1 MKKPQDDFFCPIC
14 YELLLHPILFI
25 KCGHQVC
32 YTCNSQLLKDECPT
46 CREPNV
52 LSSGLL
58 NKHFQ
63 RQVMSVKVY
72 CDNREQGCE
81 WKGELRYLQDH
92 LNPDKK
98 ECKVF
103 PCSFVCGSSVCVDE
117 MKNHKRQE
125 CVKRPT
131 TCEYCNSYHN
141 THDIVTEK
149 HHPVCLRSPKEQI
162 INQEVAITS
171 PPKDTETQYLCNLS
185 PVVFTITDFMEKR
198 QADKE
203 WTSPPFYTH
212 AQGYKFCLKVYP
224 NGNGSGKGTHISVSA
239 HLMRGEYDDE
249 LEWPFEGGIIF
260 KLFNWRPGDKNH
272 FSRSL
277 DLNKDTDPAGTRTS
291 RVTDS
296 ETAAEGYRYSW
307 FISHNKL
314 DYNATTNTEYLQD
327 DYLKMEICVV
337 NYMYSTA
344 LLHKAPSWQNF
355 RTTNQSVCE
364 FTLTEFSIRKQ
375 FNNQY
380 FSPPFYTH
388 QRGYKMYLEVYANGQ
403 GSGEGTHVSIFANL
417 VKGIYD
423 QELQWPFTGSL
434 IIKVLNWREDK
445 EHYTKTMSVKF
456 STKRKESEEKCHL
469 FKFISHSSIGTKYLQ
484 DDCLR
489 LRVGVACMYSTD
501 HLNETPSWQNS
512 LTQSLCE
519 FTLTDVHK
527 RKKFNNRYYSKGFY
541 TNPQSLGYKLCLEVC
556 ANGKRSGK
564 DTHISVF
571 VYLMKGKYDG
581 SLHFPFE
588 GTIIV
593 ELLNWKEDKGH
604 HEKSISF
611 NPHADPD
618 GTICGRVK
626 EGKYTTNSWGR
637 SEFISHLSLFSPTNN
652 TKYLNDNDCLRLRV
666 KEVIFFSTKHLHKI
680 PSWQNRLTITQSN
693 RPILPK
699 QFTLT
704 DVSKRMQFN
713 NEYASPPFYTHPGG
727 YKMILFVIANGDQTH
742 ITIKPRLMKGEHDGD
757 LCWPFVG
764 DVIVELLNWR
774 EDKKRQTMIV
784 KFNSDTDPDGTCT
797 ARVTQGHLAEK
808 ALYGDYR
815 HDLQFISHSSLS
827 YNLITNTD
835 YLEKDCLQLR
845 VSKVQ
850 VYSTEVSWQDPFT
863 VTQSVMCEFTCTNT
877 GNFTILT
884 TICLL
889 HGLFPTRHN
898 YTVHLTHPHQG

>member
-1 MKKPQDDFFCPIC
+1 MKSSDQFVKKPQDDFFCPIC
-14 YELLLHPILFI
+14 LELLLHPILF

-32 YTCNSQLLKDECPT
+32 YTCSSQLLKDECPT
-46 CREPNV
+46 CRESNV

-58 NKHFQ
+58 NKLFQ
-63 RQVMSVKVY
+63 RQIMSVKVY
-72 CDNREQGCE
+72 CHNRYRGCE
-81 WKGELRYLQDH
+81 WKGELSYLQNH
-92 LNPDKK
+92 LSPDKK
-98 ECKVF
+98 ECKVS
-103 PCSFVCGSSVCVDE
+103 CSFGCGSSVCVYE
-117 MKNHKRQE
+117 MKHHKMQE

-149 HHPVCLRSPKEQI
+149 HHPVCLRSPKGQI

-171 PPKDTETQYLCNLS
+171 DTESQYLCNLS
-185 PVVFTITDFMEKR
+185 PVVFTITDFMEKK

-203 WTSPPFYTH
+203 WTSPPFYTCT
-212 AQGYKFCLKVYP
+212 QGYKFCLKVYP
-224 NGNGSGKGTHISVSA
+224 NGNGSGKGSHMSVSA
-239 HLMRGEYDDE
+239 HLMRGEYDDK
-249 LEWPFEGGIIF
+249 LEWPFQGCIVF
-260 KLFNWRPGDKNH
+260 KLLNWRPGDKNH
-272 FSRSL
+272 FARSL
-277 DLNKDTDPAGTRTS
+277 DLNTDTDPAGTRTS

-307 FISHNKL
+307 FISHKKL

-327 DYLKMEICVV
+327 DYLKMEILVV
-337 NYMYSTA
+337 NQYSTD
-344 LLHKAPSWQNF
+344 LLHKTPSWQYPLI
-355 RTTNQSVCE
+355 TTQSACE
-364 FTLTEFSIRKQ
+364 FTLTEFSIRKHS
-375 FNNQY
+375 NNRY

-403 GSGEGTHVSIFANL
+403 GSGEGTHVTIFATL
-417 VKGIYD
+417 TKGEYD
-423 QELQWPFTGSL
+423 QELQWPFAGD
-434 IIKVLNWREDK
+434 IIIEALNWREDK
-445 EHYTKTMSVKF
+445 EHHKKTMSINKF
-456 STKRKESEEKCHL
+456 STKRKKSGEKYKL

-489 LRVGVACMYSTD
+489 LRVGVACMYSTN
-501 HLNETPSWQNS
+501 HLNKIPSWQNS

-541 TNPQSLGYKLCLEVC
+541 INQSLGYKLCLEVC

-564 DTHISVF
+564 GTHISVF
-571 VYLMKGKYDG
+571 VYLMKGKYDDI
-581 SLHFPFE
+581 LHFPFE

-680 PSWQNRLTITQSN
+680 PSWQDPLTITQSD

-704 DVSKRMQFN
+704 DISKRMQFN

-742 ITIKPRLMKGEHDGD
+742 ITIKPRLMKGEHDDD
-757 LCWPFVG
+757 LHWPFVG
-764 DVIVELLNWR
+764 DVTVELLNWR
-774 EDKKRQTMIV
+774 ENKKHQTMIV
-784 KFNSDTDPDGTCT
+784 KFNSDTDPDSTCT
-797 ARVTQGHLAEK
+797 ARVTQRHLAEK
-808 ALYGDYR
+808 VLYDHYC
-815 HDLQFISHSSLS
+815 HDQFISLSSLS
-827 YNLITNTD
+827 YNPITNTE
-835 YLEKDCLQLR
+835 YLEEDCLRLR
-845 VSKVQ
+845 VSKV
-850 VYSTEVSWQDPFT
+850 SFTDVSWQDSFT
-863 VTQSVMCEFTCTNT
+863 ATQSLCEFTCTNT
-877 GNFTILT
+877 GNFTIM
-884 TICLL
+884 TISCVSCM
-889 HGLFPTRHN
+889 GST
-898 YTVHLTHPHQG
+898 Q